1 VTFSWKWGN
10 AGLVKDKIQWGN
22 NYNGANIFG
31 GNNPTFV
38 QIRFHAN
45 PVKWFDF
52 NYFHGW
58 LNSMVVDSNL
68 SYRVTNSYGT
78 HYREVYHKKFI
89 AANMFTFIP
98 FKNLNIS
105 AGNSI
110 VYSDLDLFP
119 AYLIPVFFYKSV
131 DHSVNSGIDN
141 MNSQM
146 FFDISS
152 RQIKNLHLY
161 GTLFVDE
168 LSISRIFRKNE
179 WNFLSYKAGF
189 RLSNLPF
196 ANLSLTTEFTYSYPL
211 VFQHNVPTLTFESN
225 KYNLGHYLKDNS
237 REWYIALDY
246 RPIRTLDINL
256 SFTDAIRGPD
266 YTELGTERVGNP
278 PLATIQWHNTVYGFK
293 TSYQVI
299 NDLYTWFSFTSGNIR
314 GDTRWS
320 PDYFYGKKNT
330 VNLGMTVGF

>member
-1 VTFSWKWGN
+1 
-10 AGLVKDKIQWGN
+10 
-22 NYNGANIFG
+22 
-31 GNNPTFV
+31 
-38 QIRFHAN
+38 
-45 PVKWFDF
+45 
-52 NYFHGW
+52 
-58 LNSMVVDSNL
+58 
-68 SYRVTNSYGT
+68 
-78 HYREVYHKKFI
+78 
-89 AANMFTFIP
+89 
-98 FKNLNIS
+98 
-105 AGNSI
+105 
-110 VYSDLDLFP
+110 
-119 AYLIPVFFYKSV
+119 
-131 DHSVNSGIDN
+131 
-141 MNSQM
+141 M
-146 FFDISS
+146 FFDINS

-278 PLATIQWHNTVYGFK
+278 PLATIQWHNTVYGLK
-293 TSYQVI
+293 ISYQVI
-299 NDLYTWFSFTSGNIR
+299 NDLYTWFSFTSGNLR